1 MNSSEINESTST
13 DEPEKVNF
21 GDALLRARESKGYSI
36 TEVSK
41 ATLLSEAIIDAIE
54 QSDMKRLPPPTFVQ
68 GYIRTYARYMDL
80 PEEAIVDG
88 FNRAVPYKRES
99 QLHPRS
105 TLPAQATM
113 GSPWIRSI
121 SIVLVLLVLFALI
134 YGVYGY
140 YSRTAKTISLEKMNA
155 VALKAPEQK
164 MGDGQ
169 QNFAVAGKD
178 QQSADTAV
186 ENDRGSTQPENG
198 PATSADN
205 AENTTVAVPSENE
218 MPGTAA
224 KAAPETTAATGA
236 SASAADAGTDVL
248 DLKASDDSWV
258 EITDADGKHLY
269 HDLMRKNQSLRL
281 QGKAPFNVFLGNAP
295 AVDIRVNDAKV
306 EMEGHIRSNNVAR
319 FTVTTSESGVVLH

>member
-1 MNSSEINESTST
+1 MNSSIINESTST
-13 DEPEKVNF
+13 DEPENVNF
-21 GDALLRARESKGYSI
+21 GDALLHARESKGYSI

-41 ATLLSEAIIDAIE
+41 ATLLGEAIIDAIE

-68 GYIRTYARYMDL
+68 GYLRTYARYMDL
-80 PEEAIVDG
+80 PEEAIVDA

-155 VALKAPEQK
+155 VALKTPEHET
-164 MGDGQ
+164 GDGE
-169 QNFAVAGKD
+169 QNFAVAGTD
-178 QQSADTAV
+178 QQAVDTAV
-186 ENDRGSTQPENG
+186 QNDHGAAQPDNR
-198 PATSADN
+198 PATTADN
-205 AENTTVAVPSENE
+205 AEMTTVDVSSENKT
-218 MPGTAA
+218 PGLATKATTETA
-224 KAAPETTAATGA
+224 AATGA
-236 SASAADAGTDVL
+236 SASVADAGTDVL

-258 EITDADGKHLY
+258 EITDADGKRLY
-269 HDLMRKNQSLRL
+269 HDLMRKDQALHL

-295 AVDIRVNDAKV
+295 AVDIRVNNAKV
-306 EMEGHIRSNNVAR
+306 EMEGHIRTNNVAR